1 MATHL
6 LNTYPKHNFRT
17 PTWLYN
23 LIIPLSTSSEYQS
36 MILFSEVASLKK
48 RMNLPRQRNLQNWF
62 WKRALVNFQFHFHTP
77 HTSTHKNI
85 LQDSLNHTQNTIN
98 NNNNTARTRRSPEKV
113 CLLLLWRRAMPKKQ
127 LTRLLSAKF
136 WNTRVSETRPD
147 DDVSTD
153 RKIVKRA
160 EDRVDSDG
168 PPKTTQLELLL
179 APKATTTPTPPS
191 LLAQNVH
198 GVSLSLSPRRVQ
210 LKFARGRGGGE
221 SEIIWGQFLPPSP
234 RAYFC
239 PFVVQILKK
248 IRGLPGDP

>member
-1 MATHL
+1 
-6 LNTYPKHNFRT
+6 
-17 PTWLYN
+17 
-23 LIIPLSTSSEYQS
+23 
-36 MILFSEVASLKK
+36 
-48 RMNLPRQRNLQNWF
+48 
-62 WKRALVNFQFHFHTP
+62 
-77 HTSTHKNI
+77 
-85 LQDSLNHTQNTIN
+85 
-98 NNNNTARTRRSPEKV
+98 
-113 CLLLLWRRAMPKKQ
+113 MPKKQ

-136 WNTRVSETRPD
+136 WNTRVSDTRP

-221 SEIIWGQFLPPSP
+221 SEIIWAGAKISPLNQFLPHPEH
-234 RAYFC
+234 
-239 PFVVQILKK
+239 ILAVSLSMK
-248 IRGLPGDP
+248 IPEQTQH

>member
-85 LQDSLNHTQNTIN
+85 LQDSLNLTQNTIN

-179 APKATTTPTPPS
+179 APKATTPTSPF

-198 GVSLSLSPRRVQ
+198 GVSLSLSPRHVQ
-210 LKFARGRGGGE
+210 LKFARGRGGGNPKL
-221 SEIIWGQFLPPSP
+221 SGGN
-234 RAYFC
+234 FC
-239 PFVVQILKK
+239 PPPPEHIFAHLLSKFWKK